1 MVQAIKKYFYVS
13 GAKLN
18 DPLHIDYSP
27 DVFKFTKISA
37 KLTQESLKGY
47 ELAQKHQIGP
57 NVATTKI
64 FTSPYICNNSRI
76 ALLTVFSLFL

>member
-1 MVQAIKKYFYVS
+1 MIHFTLITVQMYS
-13 GAKLN
+13 S
-18 DPLHIDYSP
+18 PLR
-27 DVFKFTKISA
+27 FQQN

-47 ELAQKHQIGP
+47 ELAQKRQIGP

-64 FTSPYICNNSRI
+64 FTSPYICNNSRM